1 MSGNTVIGALRVV
14 LGLDSAEFSTGLKK
28 SEKHLDAFGKSTEKM
43 SAGFSSAVSVMGTA
57 AGTLGKTLVAG
68 LAVGGLTEF
77 VAKVRDVARSVSEV
91 GDEAKRA
98 GVDVKSFQELKFV
111 SEQNR
116 IGVDSLTDGLK
127 ELNLRADEFIITGK
141 GSAAEA
147 FQRLG
152 FSAESLKEK
161 LKNPSAL
168 FTEIIGKLGKFEE
181 AAQIRLADEIFGGT
195 GGEKFVQ
202 LIKQGEEGIRSTIQ
216 TANDLG
222 IVMDEELIE
231 RAAEVDR
238 QFNLISQTVG
248 TRLKSAIVSA
258 AASLSEFID
267 GFREFENQ
275 RSRTLENRQRD
286 IAQKRLELETSIL
299 EMQDKQRKN
308 VEALSDVAKNLGF
321 ENSQNA
327 SLSGFTGQIE
337 EARQELKKLA
347 EEDARITGVLND
359 RTKPMA
365 RSGNDTWTP
374 PPPPPPGGGGGG
386 RTKSASSID
395 RERQSVTDLIAAL
408 EEELRLVGAT
418 DEERRASTILRQAGA
433 AATEE
438 ERQQILALN
447 EAIHQHEAA
456 QEGAADASRFL
467 QNSAYDAFSSLIPQI
482 ETGNAALDKFVN
494 SLIEAVAQA
503 ALLGSGPFGGLGGG
517 GGGGLL
523 SAVSALFLADGGRIR
538 GPGGP
543 RADKIP
549 AMLSDGEFVV
559 NAAATR
565 RFGPLLEAMNAGKGL
580 FAIPSFAE
588 GGFAVPTPI
597 GKIDTMLP
605 GKFR

>member
-28 SEKHLDAFGKSTEKM
+28 SEKRLDAFGKSTEKM
-43 SAGFSSAVSVMGTA
+43 GTGFSSAVSVMGTA
-57 AGTLGKTLVAG
+57 ASTFGKTLVAG
-68 LAVGGLTEF
+68 LAIGGMTEF
-77 VAKVRDVARSVSEV
+77 VAKVRDVARSVAEV

-111 SEQNR
+111 AEQNR

-127 ELNLRADEFIITGK
+127 ELNLRADEFVITGK

-152 FSAESLKEK
+152 FSAEDLKEK

-202 LIKQGEEGIRSTIQ
+202 LIEQGEEGIRATIQ

-222 IVMDEELIE
+222 LVMDASLIE

-248 TRLKSAIVSA
+248 TALKGAIVSA
-258 AASLSEFID
+258 AASLLEFID
-267 GFREFENQ
+267 GFREFESQ

-286 IAQKRLELETSIL
+286 IAQKRLDLENSIL
-299 EMQDKQRKN
+299 EVQDKQRQN
-308 VEALSDVAKNLGF
+308 VEALSDVATNLGF

-327 SLSGFTGQIE
+327 ALAGYTGQIE
-337 EARQELKKLA
+337 AARLELQKLA
-347 EEDARITGVLND
+347 EEDAKITGVLND
-359 RTKPMA
+359 RTKPMV

-374 PPPPPPGGGGGG
+374 PPTPAIGGDTGG
-386 RTKSASSID
+386 RAKTASSMD

-418 DEERRASTILRQAGA
+418 DEERRASTVLRQAGA

-438 ERQQILALN
+438 ERQKILALN
-447 EAIHQHEAA
+447 EAIHQQEAA
-456 QEGAADASRFL
+456 QEGAADAARFF
-467 QNSAYDAFSSLIPQI
+467 QDEAYDAFSSLIPQI

-494 SLIEAVAQA
+494 SLVQAVAQA
-503 ALLGSGPFGGLGGG
+503 ALLGTGPFGGLGGG
-517 GGGGLL
+517 GGGLL
-523 SAVSALFLADGGRIR
+523 GAISALFLADGGRIR

-549 AMLSDGEFVV
+549 AMLSNGEFVV

-565 RFGPLLEAMNAGKGL
+565 RFGPLLEAINAGKGL
-580 FAIPSFAE
+580 LGIQAFAD
-588 GGFAVPTPI
+588 GGFAVPTPM

-605 GKFR
+605 RRFR